1 METSNT
7 SSKDLLY
14 LRIAGNLEQQ
24 IQKEVLRV
32 GDKLPSLR
40 TICREYGV
48 SQSTALQAY
57 YHLERKALIQSR
69 PQSGYFVRQ
78 SLRRQPA
85 IPQTSNPADVPA
97 NDAVEDLIGKVY
109 YNMGNK
115 TNTFLSMGV
124 PSNELL
130 PIAKLNKGLLQA
142 MRTMNG
148 SGTGYEQVQGNEKLR
163 RQIAR
168 WSLAMESNLSY
179 DDIITTAGCMNA
191 LSYCLMALTNR
202 GDTIA
207 VESPV
212 YFGILQLAKSLGLNI
227 LELPTHPQTG
237 IELEALK
244 KAFASGKV
252 TLCLIISNFSNPLG
266 SCMPDSHKKEV
277 VRLLEYYNI
286 PLIEDD
292 LYGDVYFGTHRPKCC
307 KTYDESGLVLWCGSV
322 SKTLAPGYR
331 VGWVAPGK
339 FKEKVLRLK
348 LYHSV
353 SSTTITQEV
362 IANFLETGRY
372 ENYLRKLRQTL
383 YTNYLQYARAICDY
397 FPEGTKASRP
407 QGGFVLWI
415 ELSQKSD
422 TIKLYERA
430 LKQGISIAPG
440 RMFTLQ
446 QQFNHCMR
454 ISYGLPWNEKLNE
467 ALQIL
472 GRLAHEMS

>member
-362 IANFLETGRY
+362 IANFLEAGRY

-415 ELSQKSD
+415 ELAQQSD
-422 TIKLYERA
+422 TIKLYEKA
-430 LKQGISIAPG
+430 LQQGISIAPG

-454 ISYGLPWNEKLNE
+454 ISYGLPWNEKLND
-467 ALQIL
+467 ALKTL
-472 GRLAHEMS
+472 GRLAHEIS